1 MDKAYRTQFV
11 KNTQTAERQRA
22 ERQKTVQKH
31 LNYSG
36 MFVLHG
42 GDDGDG
48 NGLDNYSRSG
58 GGGWVVQCS
67 RGGTPK
73 WLLLS
78 FFCCY
83 MTKCAPTKGSLF
95 LLAGWWSSKR
105 DPEQNGSSSLST
117 LCYDFCS
124 VCRVQLLS
132 VWAAIQFATS
142 LSENTVFI
150 GTRSFFRTGSALLR
164 KYTEILQKG
173 YHLREL
179 NCGESTLQTRTV
191 LMKEWGRPCLFTLAH
206 NQRNDRGRRG
216 HWSLAQQ
223 GLGGKKTP
231 WKGACIKM

>member
-36 MFVLHG
+36 MFVLRG

-95 LLAGWWSSKR
+95 LLAGW
-105 DPEQNGSSSLST
+105 
-117 LCYDFCS
+117 F
-124 VCRVQLLS
+124 
-132 VWAAIQFATS
+132 
-142 LSENTVFI
+142 
-150 GTRSFFRTGSALLR
+150 
-164 KYTEILQKG
+164 
-173 YHLREL
+173 
-179 NCGESTLQTRTV
+179 

-206 NQRNDRGRRG
+206 NQRNDWGRRG

-223 GLGGKKTP
+223 GLRGKKTP